1 MIYMQ
6 KLLEELMFGLS
17 CGVKPSRAMSGAGWY
32 GHTAVTAV
40 RAETPVVFT
49 KGQDGTL
56 GIQTHPLNFRLLI
69 FFLFTFLQGSS
80 FTPSFHH
87 STIPVF

>member
-49 KGQDGTL
+49 KGQNGTL
-56 GIQTHPLNFRLLI
+56 G
-69 FFLFTFLQGSS
+69 
-80 FTPSFHH
+80 
-87 STIPVF
+87 V